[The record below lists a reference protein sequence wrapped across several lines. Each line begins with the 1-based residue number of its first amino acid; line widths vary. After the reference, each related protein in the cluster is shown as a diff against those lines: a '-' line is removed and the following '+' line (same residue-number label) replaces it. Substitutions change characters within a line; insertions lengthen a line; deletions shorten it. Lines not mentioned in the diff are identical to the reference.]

1 MFEYH
6 YTSAPE
12 PLKAGSA
19 APMVRKHTISNNVKF
34 QLQPCTLQDVKL
46 SKNRISSN
54 KRLFEV
60 PVDYGIIS
68 KWNFEILGTVFGMK
82 EITFK
87 VCLSMINNRRKQPKR
102 KFHLKCRLRGKN
114 FKNHILITRGF
125 WGEVCL
131 LLEMIGS

>member
-19 APMVRKHTISNNVKF
+19 APMVRKPTISNNVKF

-46 SKNRISSN
+46 LKNRISSN
-54 KRLFEV
+54 KRLFEA

-68 KWNFEILGTVFGMK
+68 KWNLEILGTVFGMK
-82 EITFK
+82 DYFQ
-87 VCLSMINNRRKQPKR
+87 SMFINDKQP
-102 KFHLKCRLRGKN
+102 
-114 FKNHILITRGF
+114 
-125 WGEVCL
+125 
-131 LLEMIGS
+131 S

>member
-46 SKNRISSN
+46 LKNRISSN

-82 EITFK
+82 DY
-87 VCLSMINNRRKQPKR
+87 LM
-102 KFHLKCRLRGKN
+102 RL
-114 FKNHILITRGF
+114 
-125 WGEVCL
+125 
-131 LLEMIGS
+131 

>member
-46 SKNRISSN
+46 LKNRISSN

-82 EITFK
+82 DYFQG
-87 VCLSMINNRRKQPKR
+87 MFINDKQP
-102 KFHLKCRLRGKN
+102 L
-114 FKNHILITRGF
+114 
-125 WGEVCL
+125 
-131 LLEMIGS
+131 